1 MVSQEKSSRF
11 FLGLNLGEARVKRAG
26 LHRIPAVADVGRA
39 PQMAF
44 AAEPGNVR
52 VTAQWW
58 CSLRSRRLGLKSL
71 ARVFLHLCLNWLFG
85 GQNLDGEVPWESPVR
100 PSPPAC
106 PQRMRDLCWETSLP
120 HTPGTYFFSPSI
132 RTVGAGHTLSAQALT
147 HSLSQILGAK

>member
-1 MVSQEKSSRF
+1 MFLLGLKSGGSELGFTEYRPSQTWAGRRKWPLRQSQET
-11 FLGLNLGEARVKRAG
+11 
-26 LHRIPAVADVGRA
+26 
-39 PQMAF
+39 
-44 AAEPGNVR
+44 VR

-58 CSLRSRRLGLKSL
+58 CSLRSKRLGLKSL

-100 PSPPAC
+100 SSPPAC

-147 HSLSQILGAK
+147 HSLSQTLGAK